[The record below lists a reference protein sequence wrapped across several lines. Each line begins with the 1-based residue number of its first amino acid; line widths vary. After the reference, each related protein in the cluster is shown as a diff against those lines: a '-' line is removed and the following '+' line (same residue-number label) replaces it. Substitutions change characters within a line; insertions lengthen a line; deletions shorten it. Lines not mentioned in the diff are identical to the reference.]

1 MIPNPIH
8 RALSSIQKSGAR
20 TLLMGGQAC
29 VLYGAAEFSRDLDLC
44 VLADPANLELLRSA
58 LADLQ
63 AEVIAVPGFDQRFL
77 EKGHAIH
84 FRCHRE
90 EVAGVRVDLMSRLR
104 GVDSFE
110 ALWERRSTMQW
121 QGEEIEALSLP
132 DLVKAKKTQRDKD
145 WPMIR
150 RLLEQDYFRTTDPTP
165 ARLA

>member
-1 MIPNPIH
+1 M
-8 RALSSIQKSGAR
+8 
-20 TLLMGGQAC
+20 
-29 VLYGAAEFSRDLDLC
+29 
-44 VLADPANLELLRSA
+44 LADPAN